1 MSPIPKPFHFPQQN
15 GAFNFHAESPK
26 REISSL
32 LRQLKKKKKR
42 KKSVHIF
49 PPTANVLLCIKFK
62 FESLSRWS
70 LKLLFSLWI

>member
-32 LRQLKKKKKR
+32 LRQLKKKKKE
-42 KKSVHIF
+42 KKVFTFS
-49 PPTANVLLCIKFK
+49 PPQLMCSYV
-62 FESLSRWS
+62 
-70 LKLLFSLWI
+70 